1 MSPDSI
7 PCLFTTSGSFTFGSP
22 KGVIAIPPPL
32 EPPVRMNPS
41 HTELHGDFRLR
52 PFRQASWLPGSH
64 FQTVLGKFIR
74 PRFDPGLI
82 RERWETKDGD
92 FIDLDFGPNPAPQS
106 PLVVILHG
114 LEGSTRR
121 AYMRMAMAELLARGV
136 QPVGMNFRSCS
147 GEPNRR
153 PRFYHSG
160 DTEDLA
166 SVLAGLHRRFPHR
179 PLGALGFSL
188 GGNVLLKHLGELG
201 DSEANPVR
209 AAAAISVP
217 FDLVAGTRAL
227 EAGRM
232 GRIYTGYFLR
242 SLRAKTH
249 AKRTLLEG
257 LVDLKRVLAAR
268 SLREFDDAVTAPLHG
283 FPDAWTY
290 YRESSAS
297 GFLARIR
304 TPTLLLQAADDPF
317 LPEEALPREA
327 IEASPW
333 LVDGIQSSGGHVGFV
348 EARSDMRPGFW
359 AEQESARYL
368 AAALGASEFRLGK
381 EKHLDRR

>member
-1 MSPDSI
+1 
-7 PCLFTTSGSFTFGSP
+7 
-22 KGVIAIPPPL
+22 
-32 EPPVRMNPS
+32 MNPYQA
-41 HTELHGDFRLR
+41 ELHGGFRVR
-52 PFRQASWLPGSH
+52 PFRQAPWLPGAH

-74 PRFDPGLI
+74 PRFDPGLT
-82 RERWETKDGD
+82 RERWETPDGD
-92 FIDLDFGPNPAPQS
+92 FIDLDFGPNPVPRS

-121 AYMRMAMAELLARGV
+121 AYVRMAMAELLDQGV

-166 SVLAGLHRRFPHR
+166 WVLAGLRRRFPHR
-179 PLGALGFSL
+179 QLGALGFSL

-201 DSEANPVR
+201 DSQANAIE

-227 EAGRM
+227 ESGRM
-232 GRIYTGYFLR
+232 GRIYTRYFLR
-242 SLRAKTH
+242 SLRAKTQ
-249 AKRTLLEG
+249 AKQTLLEG
-257 LVDLKRVLAAR
+257 LVDLKRILAAR
-268 SLREFDDAVTAPLHG
+268 SLREFDDAATAPLHG

-297 GFLARIR
+297 GFLDRIR
-304 TPTLLLQAADDPF
+304 TPTLLLQATDDPF
-317 LPEEALPREA
+317 LPGEALPRRA
-327 IEASPW
+327 IEANPW

-348 EARSDMRPGFW
+348 EMRGGVRPTFW
-359 AEQESARYL
+359 AEQEAARYL
-368 AAALGASEFRLGK
+368 AGALGASGGPARES
-381 EKHLDRR
+381 ETP